1 EKDTTPTATQ
11 PRPRGAAPEEA
22 ALDADDMLSAEEFQ
36 DLQRQLQT
44 TATARGQ
51 ESTRGL
57 ISDHMLPGYLG
68 RIRQQ
73 MG

>member
-1 EKDTTPTATQ
+1 
-11 PRPRGAAPEEA
+11 PRPRGAAPEQA
-22 ALDADDMLSAEEFQ
+22 TLGDDDDMLSAEEFQ